1 MKGEIEMTL
10 LYNRKPGLVSIVL
23 ATYNYGE
30 YIIEALDGIKNQ
42 TYSDIEIIVMDD
54 ASEDN
59 TEAVIKKWSDSN
71 KNKVLNF
78 KYIKLPRN
86 CGAGWAY
93 NIGFHI
99 SSGEYIVI
107 HDSDDISHPEKIA
120 KQVKLLEAHPCTAM
134 VGTGFKTF
142 NDDISQAKSGSNWLS
157 FNPESIE
164 NNYKKYLRHCVAYGT
179 LMLRAVILEEI
190 IGCFKAIPVGND
202 MFFVN
207 NIVNH
212 DYIVE
217 NIKEDLFYVRKH
229 KGQMSSQIRSKGDIP
244 VLKKRKIID
253 GLVSIVLPVKNCSNT
268 ILDTLESIG
277 SQTYPNIELIIID
290 DASTDN
296 SEEYIKNWY
305 AKYRKKPNSKVLK
318 DFLYFKLPSEVCS
331 PWTYNIGSYLS
342 RGEFIAF
349 HNAHGKSHEK
359 RIEKQVDFLKK
370 NFMYSAVGT
379 NYSPEEIAVKYDE
392 NIEYSYIAKYMP
404 CVNVHTLLVRYEIIH
419 KTAGLN
425 NSIQGASDF
434 EFIYRLLNNGYRVQ
448 NLKDVLYF
456 EQGS

>member
-1 MKGEIEMTL
+1 MTL
-10 LYNRKPGLVSIVL
+10 LYKRKPGLVSIVI
-23 ATYNYGE
+23 ATYNYGD
-30 YIIEALDGIKNQ
+30 YIIEALEGIKNQ
-42 TYSDIEIIVMDD
+42 TYSDMELIVMDD

-59 TEAVIKKWSDSN
+59 TETVIKKWHENN
-71 KNKVLNF
+71 KNKVPNF

-86 CGAGWAY
+86 CGAGWSY

-107 HDSDDISHPEKIA
+107 HDSDDVSHPEKIA
-120 KQVKLLEAHPCTAM
+120 KQVKLLENHPCTAM
-134 VGTGFKTF
+134 VGTGFRTF
-142 NDDISQAKSGSNWLS
+142 NDDISKSKSGSNWLS
-157 FNPESIE
+157 FNPDSIE

-179 LMLRAVILEEI
+179 LMFRASVLEEI

-207 NIVNH
+207 NVVNH
-212 DYIVE
+212 DFVIE

-229 KGQMSSQIRSKGDIP
+229 KGQMSSQIRSKEEIP
-244 VLKKRKIID
+244 VLKKRKVID
-253 GLVSIVLPVKNCSNT
+253 NLVSVVLPVENSSST
-268 ILDTLESIG
+268 VSDTLESITA
-277 SQTYPNIELIIID
+277 QTYPNIELIIID

-296 SEEYIKNWY
+296 TEQFIKNWY
-305 AKYRKKPNSKVLK
+305 AKYKKSSKSKAITELI
-318 DFLYFKLPSEVCS
+318 YFKLPAKACS

-349 HNAHGKSHEK
+349 HNAHGKSHAK
-359 RIEKQVDFLKK
+359 RIENQVNFLKN

-379 NYSPEEIAVKYDE
+379 NYFPEDILIKYDE
-392 NIEYSYIAKYMP
+392 NIEYSYIAEYMP
-404 CVNVHTLLVRYEIIH
+404 CVNVHTLMVRYEVIH